1 MSEETT
7 QNFDG
12 EESFAARV
20 LAELAALRNSMENR
34 FATLENRFA
43 TLENRFETLENRFET
58 LENRFS
64 TLESRLTAIEGRV
77 ASLELKVDALDEKV
91 DARLRDTRPI
101 WETVLSRLE
110 TIDEKF
116 DVHAHD
122 MLELRAQ
129 MKRLEKRVPP
139 AA

>member
-7 QNFDG
+7 RNFDG
-12 EESFAARV
+12 EDSFQSRV

-34 FATLENRFA
+34 FATLENRVA
-43 TLENRFETLENRFET
+43 ALESQTAAG
-58 LENRFS
+58 FS
-64 TLESRLTAIEGRV
+64 TVDRRLTSVEGRV

-101 WETVLSRLE
+101 WELVLSQLE
-110 TIDEKF
+110 IIDEKF

-129 MKRLEKRVPP
+129 MERLKKRAPP

>member
-7 QNFDG
+7 KNFNG
-12 EESFAARV
+12 EESFETRV

-43 TLENRFETLENRFET
+43 ALENRFATLENRHANDFR
-58 LENRFS
+58 S
-64 TLESRLTAIEGRV
+64 VDARLTSIEGRV
-77 ASLELKVDALDEKV
+77 ASVELKVDALDEKV

-101 WETVLSRLE
+101 WESVLSQLKM
-110 TIDEKF
+110 IDTKF

-122 MLELRAQ
+122 MLELRAK
-129 MKRLEKRVPP
+129 MRELEKRVPP

>member
-1 MSEETT
+1 MSEETIK
-7 QNFDG
+7 NFDG
-12 EESFAARV
+12 EESFETRV
-20 LAELAALRNSMENR
+20 LSELAALRSGMAVMENG
-34 FATLENRFA
+34 FATLENRFT
-43 TLENRFETLENRFET
+43 TLENRFATGFHSLDSRFT
-58 LENRFS
+58 S
-64 TLESRLTAIEGRV
+64 VEGRV

-101 WETVLSRLE
+101 WESVLSRLE

-129 MKRLEKRVPP
+129 MERLKKRVPP